1 MKTLSHHL
9 EKARFITMCALA
21 LLVFPVQTAS
31 SLDFDG
37 LLGQTSPEGASLGEN
52 FTSVTLS
59 GLAYEIQKEAVFN
72 VDLEIDCANLFIG
85 GSIKLDWD
93 AAAVDLVSFSF
104 AADGP
109 QPLIADFT
117 RKSNTGAFVSWGWF
131 QLEPQFSVSGGKA
144 IGTLTLIAKSTGPLS
159 IVSSAV
165 AAGTAAGPLAGPG
178 SADNLLDGTPLLVQY
193 GGANFYVVP
202 EPGTASLIFLGLAML
217 SARRRSESR
226 RGREL
231 C

>member
-1 MKTLSHHL
+1 MKTLSRHI
-9 EKARFITMCALA
+9 EKTRFITMCVLA
-21 LLVFPVQTAS
+21 LLVFSVQTAS
-31 SLDFDG
+31 SLDSDAH
-37 LLGQTSPEGASLGEN
+37 LGQTSSESTSLGET

-85 GSIKLDWD
+85 GSIKIDWD
-93 AAAVDLVSFSF
+93 AAVVDLVSFSF
-104 AADGP
+104 ATDGP

-117 RKSNTGAFVSWGWF
+117 QQSNSGAFVSWGWF
-131 QLEPQFSVSGGKA
+131 QLEPQFSVSGVKS

-159 IVSSAV
+159 VVSSAV
-165 AAGTAAGPLAGPG
+165 AVGIAAGPLAGPG
-178 SADNLLDGTPLLVQY
+178 SADSLLDGAPLLVQY

-202 EPGTASLIFLGLAML
+202 EPGTASLIFLGLTML

-231 C
+231 F